1 MNEDTKKNVANPSD
15 ALQAWRSRHARE
27 RKILAVL
34 EIDWPGTQDVC
45 KNAIDYIMQT
55 VLEAENRDRVIECCL
70 SVALNVYRVALH
82 DRTVSDRGRL
92 GSFLGALMFELRTRV
107 PAEHPREPE
116 LIRRLVPAHLHKTL
130 GDEGM
135 NKGPGCRVTSC

>member
-1 MNEDTKKNVANPSD
+1 MNEDTKKHVANRSD
-15 ALQAWRSRHARE
+15 FLQYWRSRHARE

-45 KNAIDYIMQT
+45 RNAIDY
-55 VLEAENRDRVIECCL
+55 VLQQVPEAENRDRVVERCL
-70 SVALNVYRVALH
+70 SAALNAYRVAVH

-92 GSFLGALMFELRTRV
+92 GSFLGALLVELRTRV
-107 PAEHPREPE
+107 TVDHPIEPE
-116 LIRRLVPAHLHKTL
+116 LIRRLVPAHLRKTL

-135 NKGPGCRVTSC
+135 NEGRDAA